1 MENSFN
7 RGASLTLLSHVS
19 LHEGMARLSRG
30 AHFKEA
36 SLDMAL
42 SILTESAAQM
52 SGIQRVSIWALT
64 NDHSELRCLELYEL
78 ASGRHSSGG
87 LLRADRYPCYFEALH
102 REGCIAADDA
112 SLDPASSELAV
123 DYLQRHAITA
133 LIHAPIHIRGEL
145 QGALCLEQV
154 LVRQPWHAIHR
165 LFALSLANLVT
176 LALVEYE
183 ANEAKRA
190 AQLAAER
197 LRAVSESA
205 DFAFAGSA
213 PF

>member
-7 RGASLTLLSHVS
+7 QGASLTLLSPIS
-19 LHEGMARLSRG
+19 LHEGVASLSRG
-30 AHFKEA
+30 AYFKEA

-42 SILTESAAQM
+42 SILTESAARM

-64 NDHSELRCLELYEL
+64 DDHSELRCLELYEL

-87 LLRADRYPCYFEALH
+87 LLRASLYPGYFEALRH
-102 REGCIAADDA
+102 EGCIAADDA
-112 SLDPASSELAV
+112 SLEAITSELAA

-145 QGALCLEQV
+145 QGVLCLEQV
-154 LVRQPWHAIHR
+154 RVRQPWHAIHR
-165 LFALSLANLVT
+165 LFALSIANLVT

-190 AQLAAER
+190 AQHANDR
-197 LRAVSESA
+197 LRSA
-205 DFAFAGSA
+205 FGWFPGFG